1 VWLAQIIKFN
11 YPSVPHRTSQSNM
24 SVYLKSTRTD
34 KFVEGPEL
42 WTEQP
47 EKARQFG
54 GSTDALFFCCRH
66 HLADMEILGRFA
78 DPRNNFTVPLREHG
92 FE

>member
-1 VWLAQIIKFN
+1 MVL
-11 YPSVPHRTSQSNM
+11 HRASHSKM

-34 KFVEGPEL
+34 KFVEGPEQ

-47 EKARQFG
+47 EKARRFG